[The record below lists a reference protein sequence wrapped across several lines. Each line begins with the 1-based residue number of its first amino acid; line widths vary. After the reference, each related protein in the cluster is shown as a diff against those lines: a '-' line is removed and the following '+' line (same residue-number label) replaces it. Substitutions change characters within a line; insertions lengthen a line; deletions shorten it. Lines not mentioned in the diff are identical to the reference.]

1 MKPSLKYWIFILGI
15 SAAIFGVIFASV
27 AGSWLNLSAAEQQ
40 VVTGLAEKILPFPL
54 MGAVILAAIISGL
67 VTLLFRYFI
76 IPILRMAEA
85 TQLIALANP
94 DYRITP
100 EGSKEVIH
108 LAEVINASANA
119 NQKLQSE
126 VEETIR
132 SAQAEIREER
142 NRFAALMSELPLG
155 VLACNTDGQIL
166 LYNQQA
172 QALLHLPSPAAPES
186 SRPGGWLGLGRSV
199 FGVLP
204 QESIEAGV
212 TLLQEAVGR
221 GEAVPSVCFAT
232 RRDGGRGLR
241 VTMAPVFGFRCEQHE
256 LCVQCERRQMTGL
269 VLTLE
274 DTELRAGDESL
285 PVLRQPAP
293 VHDGRSLKAP
303 LPGPRPVYYEFD
315 LFNQQGLKELGSQP
329 LRRLT
334 YTVFDTETTG
344 LDPAGGDEIIQ
355 IGAVRIVNGRI
366 IPGETIDQLID
377 PRRSIPELSVAIHGI
392 TPELVA
398 GQPTIREVLPQFH
411 RFAEGAVLVAHN
423 AAFDMRCLQVKEA
436 QLGVRFDNPVLD
448 TLLLSSLVHPHLEG
462 HSLDGIARRLN
473 LTIASRHSAL
483 GDAQVTAEVL
493 LKLIPLLEARGIVTL
508 DDALKA
514 SRDSA
519 YAKISY

>member
-27 AGSWLNLSAAEQQ
+27 AGSWLNLTAAEQQ
-40 VVTGLAEKILPFPL
+40 LVLGLAEKILPFPL
-54 MGAVILAAIISGL
+54 LGAVVLAAIIGGL

-100 EGSKEVIH
+100 EGSKEVIQ
-108 LAEVINASANA
+108 LAEIINAAAEA
-119 NQKLQSE
+119 NQKLRSE
-126 VEETIR
+126 VEEAIR

-155 VLACNTDGQIL
+155 VLACTTDGQII
-166 LYNQQA
+166 LYNQQS
-172 QALLHLPSPAAPES
+172 QGLLNLPVQGSLASA
-186 SRPGGWLGLGRSV
+186 RPGGWLGLGRSV

-204 QESIEAGV
+204 REPVEEGL

-221 GEAVPSVCFAT
+221 GETVPTAFFSAHL
-232 RRDGGRGLR
+232 GEGRGVR

-256 LCVQCERRQMTGL
+256 MCIQCERRQMTGL

-274 DTELRAGDESL
+274 EVALRDDEQTL
-285 PVLRQPAP
+285 PLLRQPGSLRE
-293 VHDGRSLKAP
+293 GRSLNAP

-315 LFNQQGLKELGSQP
+315 LFNQQGLRELGSLP

-334 YTVFDTETTG
+334 YVVFDTETTG

-355 IGAVRIVNGRI
+355 LGAVRIVNGRI
-366 IPGETIDQLID
+366 LPGEVVDQLID
-377 PRRSIPELSVAIHGI
+377 PLRDIPDVSVAIHGI
-392 TPELVA
+392 TPEMVA
-398 GQPTIREVLPQFH
+398 GQPAIGEVLPRFH

-436 QLGVRFDNPVLD
+436 QLGIRFDNPVLD
-448 TLLLSSLVHPHLEG
+448 TLLLSSVVHPHQEG

-473 LTIASRHSAL
+473 LTVVARHSAL
-483 GDAQVTAEVL
+483 GDALVTAEVL

-508 DDALKA
+508 DDALAA
-514 SRDSA
+514 SRASA
-519 YAKISY
+519 YAKITY